1 METEKT
7 GLERLIACVE
17 EYDKALEKV
26 AARRKPGDGILGF
39 GNDPKRAPCHMEFY
53 EAMGEAVAAALAE
66 EADAEAMTRFLLE
79 LAQSKGHYQMAYPM
93 LEAVQGHALPL
104 VPRLEP
110 AKARELAYWY
120 GRQYPRVRRLPVQQ
134 KLYVALEK
142 RGRQKE

>member
-1 METEKT
+1 MEAVEN

-26 AARRKPGDGILGF
+26 AARLKPGDGILGF

-66 EADAEAMTRFLLE
+66 EADAQAMAQFLLE
-79 LAQSKGHYQMAYPM
+79 LAGSKGHYQMAYPM
-93 LEAVQGHALPL
+93 LEAVQGHALAL
-104 VPRLEP
+104 VPHLEP

-134 KLYVALEK
+134 KLYMALEK